1 MIKKEH
7 WHLKP
12 LENIAGFDVRPG
24 FYTDMGAIPVPGGVS
39 FTIASKN
46 ATSCEL
52 LLFHR
57 EEEEPYVVIPIPES
71 YKVGDI
77 YSIMVFRLSIEDFEY
92 AYRMDGPNMPEK
104 GLIFNK
110 ENQIL
115 DPYAKAVVGQS
126 NWGVNNNHKGYK
138 ARVVANNF
146 LWGARQNPDNLL
158 SDLIIYELH
167 VRGFTKGIR
176 DMDEAGT
183 FAGLKKKI
191 PYLKELGINAVE
203 LMPVFEFDELMD
215 RRDYEGHELLNYWGY
230 NTVSFFAPNS
240 SYTYASEYNREGKEF
255 KELIKEFHENK
266 IEVILDVVFNHTAE
280 GNEDGPVINFKGVDN
295 NIYYMLTPDGHYFNF
310 SGTGNTMNCNHPV
323 VRRMI
328 IDCLEHWVSV
338 YRIDGFRF
346 DLASILG
353 RDENG
358 VPLKNPPLI
367 ESLAFSSLLSKTKLI
382 AEAWD
387 AGGLYQVGSFPD
399 FKRWAEWNG
408 RYRDDLRSF
417 LKGDFGY
424 APAAINRIS
433 GSLDIYGDYGSQY
446 CPTVN
451 FLTCHDGFTLY
462 DLYSY
467 NGKHNDANGWNNTD
481 GTDDNRSWN
490 CGIEGETTEEDI
502 LNLRK
507 RMVKNAAAVLFAS
520 RGTPMFLAGDEFLNT
535 QYGNNNAYCQDNEI
549 SWINWED
556 CEKNSD
562 IREFFTY
569 MIAFRKQHPAV
580 RKEIAPSETGL
591 PSYQSYNEDNTF
603 IAVLFAG
610 YDVENEKEDIVYV
623 AVNAHWDS
631 REITLPPLP
640 EGYAFYVHINTGESD
655 KGFYK
660 EQQKMEDITCLIGG
674 RSVMILEGKVEES

>member
-1 MIKKEH
+1 
-7 WHLKP
+7 
-12 LENIAGFDVRPG
+12 AGFSVRPG
-24 FYTDMGAIPVPGGVS
+24 FYSDKGATAVPGGVN

-46 ATSCEL
+46 ATACEL

-57 EEEEPYVVIPIPES
+57 EEEKPYACISIPEN
-71 YKVGDI
+71 YKIGDV
-77 YSIMVFRLSIEDFEY
+77 YSIMVFGLNIEDFEY
-92 AYRMDGPNMPEK
+92 AYKMDGPYRPQE

-110 ENQIL
+110 NNQIL

-126 NWGVNNNHKGYK
+126 KWGVNLNKNGYK

-146 LWGARQNPDNLL
+146 LWGARQNPDYEL
-158 SDLIIYELH
+158 SELIIYELH
-167 VRGFTKGIR
+167 VRGFTKGLK
-176 DMDEAGT
+176 DMAEAGT

-215 RRDYEGHELLNYWGY
+215 YREYQGKPLLNYWGY

-240 SYTYASEYNREGKEF
+240 SYAHTNEYNREGREF
-255 KELIKEFHENK
+255 KELIKELHENK

-280 GNEDGPVINFKGVDN
+280 GNEKGPVINFKGVDN
-295 NIYYMLTPDGHYFNF
+295 NIYYMLTPEGYYFNF

-353 RDENG
+353 RDEQG

-367 ESLAFSSLLSKTKLI
+367 EALAFNSLLSKTKLI

-399 FKRWAEWNG
+399 FDRFAEWNG

-417 LKGDFGY
+417 LKGGFDY
-424 APAAINRIS
+424 ANEALKRIS
-433 GSLDIYGDYGSQY
+433 GSVDMYGDYKRDYS
-446 CPTVN
+446 PSIN
-451 FLTCHDGFTLY
+451 FITCHDGFTLN

-467 NGKHNDANGWNNTD
+467 NEKHNEANGWNNSD
-481 GTDDNRSWN
+481 GNNDNRSWN
-490 CGIEGETTEEDI
+490 CGIEGETDNEEV
-502 LNLRK
+502 LALRK
-507 RMVKNAAAVLFAS
+507 KLIKNAAAVLFAS

-535 QYGNNNAYCQDNEI
+535 QYGNNNPYCQDNEI
-549 SWINWED
+549 SWLNWED
-556 CEKNSD
+556 CEKNKE
-562 IREFFTY
+562 IREFFTF
-569 MIAFRKQHPAV
+569 MIHFRKAHPV
-580 RKEIAPSETGL
+580 LRKAIEPAKIGL
-591 PSYQSYNEDNTF
+591 SSFSHYNEDNTF

-610 YDVENEKEDIVYV
+610 YNKEKQKDDIIYIGI
-623 AVNAHWDS
+623 NAHWEERKVKLPSLPGNYNFYLHVDTGVAEKS
-631 REITLPPLP
+631 CFEIPKKVKDYTYLLK
-640 EGYAFYVHINTGESD
+640 A
-655 KGFYK
+655 
-660 EQQKMEDITCLIGG
+660 
-674 RSVMILEGKVEES
+674 RSVIILEGKVEES